1 MGRNQGWMVRV
12 GLYDELLHTMASDQP
27 ALGARSVII
36 DGRRA
41 VVDCDSAW
49 NKDPVLGVI
58 GVQ

>member
-1 MGRNQGWMVRV
+1 MVRV